1 MEEKVI
7 SEWQSALTGA
17 RRAETSLLACLLML
31 FHLLPVVLIFP
42 FSDHQAWHAVIQC
55 QDVCGVN
62 LMGLF
67 AILKQNG
74 RFVCF

>member
-1 MEEKVI
+1 M
-7 SEWQSALTGA
+7 
-17 RRAETSLLACLLML
+17 LAYTLS
-31 FHLLPVVLIFP
+31 FVFWSQPVVLIFP
-42 FSDHQAWHAVIQC
+42 FSDHQAWHAITQC